1 MQLTTWCRC
10 SSISFVLLYPAA
22 RLAWKIA
29 VSSSFFA
36 ALVISAASADV
47 TNTVATAT
55 ANASTDRRIPRP
67 PPLDWALLPDTDANT
82 VVAAGAVGQGPDLR
96 RRLQRTGAVAGPDF
110 QCVLARRGRLPQR
123 RPQDPGVLA
132 ERGLDLRRLPGL
144 AVVGGDLRRFDP
156 AVAGVGHPAHP
167 DLITQRGHHVA
178 AAGSVELGHGLHD
191 GWLTPPGPLP
201 VPLEVDVDRL
211 DLGDPLGV
219 LHAKPPRH
227 EQADGE
233 AVLGRQGLTVHLVGH
248 EGVLIQR
255 IPDGERFGVAVRT
268 AEDDLCGRGIDAAR
282 FRHDVPQA
290 YAAPDRVADQVPAD
304 LVADALQRMRA
315 AHRRHCLDVV
325 VGQCQRLAR
334 LRGHLEPPAFR
345 LEDRIESRRVLADG
359 IELLIGGDLG
369 RQALDTV
376 KEGLGVCD
384 CLPPGHSD
392 PVGERGARERP
403 GNEPE
408 GPVEE
413 LAAAHRG
420 IILRGR
426 RTASSP
432 YTSAKTRAYQTISSR
447 TRPSR
452 YAGETAADSASS
464 RAWRYP
470 AAGTRATIASWSSVT
485 RDASRIVTASRPR
498 RRGHAL
504 NAAPRIAQPI
514 TSVASIPQNP
524 KGLAANL
531 KRTMKKPKTCSG
543 MSRVARSQR
552 ETATTGRPSV
562 KTPRSIS
569 TATIVPAMPP
579 AMNPRQMTVRA
590 RIMLRR
596 RLQRG
601 RGEDDVERLAVDH
614 DGAVFGQIRPR
625 RDLVVLRADV
635 ALELAQADI
644 TRGDVLPAAGLRVDR
659 QVHVQVRPVRHLEVL
674 KAQPA
679 LRPGP
684 HDDRGPGP
692 LVEVVGPH
700 EAPAGHFARAGH
712 GRLID
717 DAVQKERG
725 TQIPGQRRAD
735 DYHRGQNPP
744 PASPHELRHLD
755 SRVAKDR

>member
-1 MQLTTWCRC
+1 MPESFRSAESPLPMPAQTPPDALREFFPFFPSRQLTTWCRC

-96 RRLQRTGAVAGPDF
+96 RRPQHAGAVARPAF
-110 QCVLARRGRLPQR
+110 QCVLARRRRLPQR

-156 AVAGVGHPAHP
+156 AVTGVGHPAHP

-178 AAGSVELGHGLHD
+178 AAG
-191 GWLTPPGPLP
+191 
-201 VPLEVDVDRL
+201 
-211 DLGDPLGV
+211 
-219 LHAKPPRH
+219 
-227 EQADGE
+227 
-233 AVLGRQGLTVHLVGH
+233 RQGLTVHVGGH

-255 IPDGERFGVAVRT
+255 VRDGERFGVAVRT
-268 AEDDLCGRGIDAAR
+268 AEDDLCGLGIDAAR

-304 LVADALQRMRA
+304 LVADALQRVRA

-376 KEGLGVCD
+376 KEGLGVRD
-384 CLPPGHSD
+384 CFPTGHSD

-413 LAAAHRG
+413 LAAAHCG

-426 RTASSP
+426 LP
-432 YTSAKTRAYQTISSR
+432 L
-447 TRPSR
+447 P
-452 YAGETAADSASS
+452 G
-464 RAWRYP
+464 P
-470 AAGTRATIASWSSVT
+470 
-485 RDASRIVTASRPR
+485 PL
-498 RRGHAL
+498 RG
-504 NAAPRIAQPI
+504 N
-514 TSVASIPQNP
+514 
-524 KGLAANL
+524 
-531 KRTMKKPKTCSG
+531 
-543 MSRVARSQR
+543 RS
-552 ETATTGRPSV
+552 
-562 KTPRSIS
+562 
-569 TATIVPAMPP
+569 
-579 AMNPRQMTVRA
+579 
-590 RIMLRR
+590 LRR
-596 RLQRG
+596 T
-601 RGEDDVERLAVDH
+601 
-614 DGAVFGQIRPR
+614 P
-625 RDLVVLRADV
+625 
-635 ALELAQADI
+635 
-644 TRGDVLPAAGLRVDR
+644 
-659 QVHVQVRPVRHLEVL
+659 
-674 KAQPA
+674 
-679 LRPGP
+679 
-684 HDDRGPGP
+684 
-692 LVEVVGPH
+692 
-700 EAPAGHFARAGH
+700 
-712 GRLID
+712 
-717 DAVQKERG
+717 
-725 TQIPGQRRAD
+725 
-735 DYHRGQNPP
+735 
-744 PASPHELRHLD
+744 D
-755 SRVAKDR
+755 S